1 MPARIRLQRKGK
13 KGRPFYHIVIADG
26 RAPRDGKYI
35 EKIGTYNPLTKP
47 ADIKLNIDKA
57 VDWLNKGAQP
67 SDTVKSILSYKGV
80 LYKNH
85 LLKGVKKGVITEE
98 QAEAKFQAWL
108 TEKEDK
114 IAGKVKETELKVKDD
129 SKKRLEAEAKINEA
143 RAAEIAK
150 KKAKEIEEKAKANEV
165 AEPDEAEVITETK
178 AEETKTE
185 ETKAEETKAEETK
198 TEETK
203 PEETKPEEQIQETS
217 EKVEE
222 VKEQPKT
229 EENIEKKTEDNV
241 KEKTEDKVE
250 EKTGDK
256 IEEKTE
262 EKTEE

>member
-13 KGRPFYHIVIADG
+13 KGKPFYHIVIADG
-26 RAPRDGKYI
+26 RAPRDGKFI

-47 ADIKLNIDKA
+47 ADIKLNFDKA

-67 SDTVKSILSYKGV
+67 SDTVKKILSYKGV

-108 TEKEDK
+108 TEKEAK
-114 IAGKVKETELKVKDD
+114 ITGKIKETELAVKDD

-150 KKAKEIEEKAKANEV
+150 KKAKEIEEKLKTDKAL
-165 AEPDEAEVITETK
+165 EPPEAEAITETK
-178 AEETKTE
+178 T
-185 ETKAEETKAEETK
+185 
-198 TEETK
+198 
-203 PEETKPEEQIQETS
+203 EETKPEEQIQETS

-222 VKEQPKT
+222 KVEVKVEVKNEEVKEEPKT
-229 EENIEKKTEDNV
+229 EENTE
-241 KEKTEDKVE
+241 EKTEDKVE
-250 EKTGDK
+250 K
-256 IEEKTE
+256 KTE

>member
-1 MPARIRLQRKGK
+1 MPARIRLQRRGK
-13 KGRPFYHIVIADG
+13 KGKPFYHIVIADG
-26 RAPRDGKYI
+26 RAPRDGKFI

-47 ADIKLNIDKA
+47 ADIKLNVDKA

-67 SDTVKSILSYKGV
+67 SDTVKKILSYKGV

-108 TEKEDK
+108 TEKEAK
-114 IAGKVKETELKVKDD
+114 ITGKIKETELAVKDD

-150 KKAKEIEEKAKANEV
+150 KKAKEIEEKLKTDKAL
-165 AEPDEAEVITETK
+165 EPPEAEAITETK
-178 AEETKTE
+178 T
-185 ETKAEETKAEETK
+185 
-198 TEETK
+198 
-203 PEETKPEEQIQETS
+203 EETKPEEQIQETS

-222 VKEQPKT
+222 KVEVKVEVKNEEVKEEPKT
-229 EENIEKKTEDNV
+229 EENTE
-241 KEKTEDKVE
+241 EKTEDKVE
-250 EKTGDK
+250 K
-256 IEEKTE
+256 KTE